1 MKIVCLDAAT
11 LGGDADLSEIASLG
25 EFESYEMTEPA
36 QTAQRL
42 AGADV
47 VITNKVLIT
56 DEIMAQTA
64 LKLICVSATGTNN
77 IDMQAAQTRGIAVK
91 NVAGYSTNSVVQ
103 QTFASLFAL
112 TNALGYYADYGSSGK
127 WCESE
132 IFTHI
137 DAPISEI
144 YGKEFGVIG
153 LGQIGA
159 KVARIATAFGANV
172 RYCSTSGANDSGE
185 FARVGL
191 DTLLRACDIV
201 SIHAPL
207 NEKTAGLIG
216 ETELAKMKEGAI
228 LMNFGRGGIVDEEA
242 LARAVDERGLRTALD
257 VLQTEPMRADH
268 PLLRVK
274 NRRNVIITPHIA
286 WASIEARK
294 RLIKMI
300 AQNIRDFMSGK

>member
-11 LGGDADLSEIASLG
+11 LGGDVDLSEIASLG

-42 AGADV
+42 AGADI

-137 DAPISEI
+137 DTPISEI

-153 LGQIGA
+153 LGQIGV
-159 KVARIATAFGANV
+159 KLARIAATFGANV
-172 RYCSTSGANDSGE
+172 RYYSTSGANDNGE
-185 FARVGL
+185 FARVSL
-191 DTLLRACDIV
+191 DALLRACDII

-216 ETELAKMKEGAI
+216 EAELAKMKEGAI
-228 LMNFGRGGIVDEEA
+228 LMNFGRGGIVDEDA

-274 NRRNVIITPHIA
+274 NRRNVVITPHIA
-286 WASIEARK
+286 WASVEARK

-300 AQNIRDFMSGK
+300 AQNIRDFMNGK

>member
-11 LGGDADLSEIASLG
+11 LGSDADLSEIASLG

-64 LKLICVSATGTNN
+64 LELICVSATGTNN
-77 IDMQAAQTRGIAVK
+77 IDMQAAQARGIAVK

-159 KVARIATAFGANV
+159 KVARIADQ
-172 RYCSTSGANDSGE
+172 S
-185 FARVGL
+185 
-191 DTLLRACDIV
+191 
-201 SIHAPL
+201 
-207 NEKTAGLIG
+207 
-216 ETELAKMKEGAI
+216 
-228 LMNFGRGGIVDEEA
+228 
-242 LARAVDERGLRTALD
+242 
-257 VLQTEPMRADH
+257 
-268 PLLRVK
+268 
-274 NRRNVIITPHIA
+274 RRFWI
-286 WASIEARK
+286 
-294 RLIKMI
+294 
-300 AQNIRDFMSGK
+300 

>member
-11 LGGDADLSEIASLG
+11 LGSDADLSEIASLG

-42 AGADV
+42 AGAGV
-47 VITNKVLIT
+47 VITNKVLIA

-77 IDMQAAQTRGIAVK
+77 VDMQAAQARGIAVK

-144 YGKEFGVIG
+144 YG
-153 LGQIGA
+153 
-159 KVARIATAFGANV
+159 
-172 RYCSTSGANDSGE
+172 
-185 FARVGL
+185 
-191 DTLLRACDIV
+191 
-201 SIHAPL
+201 
-207 NEKTAGLIG
+207 
-216 ETELAKMKEGAI
+216 
-228 LMNFGRGGIVDEEA
+228 
-242 LARAVDERGLRTALD
+242 
-257 VLQTEPMRADH
+257 
-268 PLLRVK
+268 
-274 NRRNVIITPHIA
+274 
-286 WASIEARK
+286 
-294 RLIKMI
+294 
-300 AQNIRDFMSGK
+300 